1 MYPHC
6 IKILWQ
12 KNTMTST
19 VREEQRVVV
28 FKGEKDNIIIKGP

>member
-1 MYPHC
+1 MT
-6 IKILWQ
+6 